1 MIQYHTLGLY
11 LSIPGLVYTSII
23 KFACSAFWQIP
34 DFFLKPSLCNG
45 ERELIKKLK
54 SIYLSS
60 RTGSLML
67 NAFISR
73 IINFFIIQQ
82 LTLSIVLEIRMS
94 HLRPALMNLI
104 KTWSR
109 TVFRPDLYYVA
120 LNILRMMPLAR
131 PGISCS
137 WLSNAVIKVES
148 LMSFPIYFGGPPCR
162 LLLNTRNWTSE
173 HLFS

>member
-1 MIQYHTLGLY
+1 M
-11 LSIPGLVYTSII
+11 LS
-23 KFACSAFWQIP
+23 
-34 DFFLKPSLCNG
+34 
-45 ERELIKKLK
+45 
-54 SIYLSS
+54 
-60 RTGSLML
+60 
-67 NAFISR
+67 AFISR

-109 TVFRPDLYYVA
+109 TVFRPDLYHVA

-137 WLSNAVIKVES
+137 
-148 LMSFPIYFGGPPCR
+148 
-162 LLLNTRNWTSE
+162 
-173 HLFS
+173 